1 MRELYFVSHKIAGS
15 LFRHSSLIDSPFR
28 INIIISILK
37 QQTLYE
43 LGNSFNV
50 LTLVKKTS

>member
-15 LFRHSSLIDSPFR
+15 LFPHSSLIDSPFR
-28 INIIISILK
+28 INVIISILK